1 MLTGMAMLAAVGLLW
16 ACNGVIMSVA
26 ERRGLLATEL
36 FCVSTALSLIVGL
49 AMVFRDGTRMDI
61 SLSVGC
67 VLAALMALA
76 GAASILGAVC
86 TQKAMSGGHNGVVW
100 VVSQAALVLPFLM
113 GSLAFDERFTWNGVT
128 GLGCVLLCL
137 TLFGACRQSGGQTA
151 VHAPNWLTLTLGAFL
166 LNGVCQCL
174 ASLPSYWRL
183 PGLSAALRGTFLQ
196 AGAMLAMLTLLVARG
211 RRLGWSSLW
220 LALALAIIAS
230 ASQYLLLF
238 QGLDRLA
245 KSGAGAVG
253 YPLAIGTC
261 VMGFSIYSILVVRE
275 KTSSTQYAALAL
287 GLSGIILMSCG

>member
-183 PGLSAALRGTFLQ
+183 PGLSAALRGDVPSGWSDAGHADPSCRPGQTARMEFPL
-196 AGAMLAMLTLLVARG
+196 AGAGFGHHRIRKPVLAA
-211 RRLGWSSLW
+211 
-220 LALALAIIAS
+220 
-230 ASQYLLLF
+230 F
-238 QGLDRLA
+238 P
-245 KSGAGAVG
+245 GA
-253 YPLAIGTC
+253 
-261 VMGFSIYSILVVRE
+261 
-275 KTSSTQYAALAL
+275 
-287 GLSGIILMSCG
+287 